1 MLLTLFLKCFWSCFT
16 FLHFL
21 PDLSHLYTYTA
32 SYSFIHTLFCPPPKR
47 KPRKQNQ
54 NQQTKTVRKKISPQ
68 NPWILCCVGQLL
80 LGMWPTLNYGWY
92 THQCSI
98 VEYWFSLSYQVPI
111 TSIRGGGYVSFPFS
125 VLGFYLVWTCG
136 GLVDAVEICLSS

>member
-1 MLLTLFLKCFWSCFT
+1 MFY
-16 FLHFL
+16 L
-21 PDLSHLYTYTA
+21 PAFPPRSFPPLYIH
-32 SYSFIHTLFCPPPKR
+32 SFIFIYSHTLLPPSK
-47 KPRKQNQ
+47 KKHRKQNQ

-98 VEYWFSLSYQVPI
+98 VENWISLSYQVPI

-125 VLGFYLVWTCG
+125 VLGFYLVWTCA